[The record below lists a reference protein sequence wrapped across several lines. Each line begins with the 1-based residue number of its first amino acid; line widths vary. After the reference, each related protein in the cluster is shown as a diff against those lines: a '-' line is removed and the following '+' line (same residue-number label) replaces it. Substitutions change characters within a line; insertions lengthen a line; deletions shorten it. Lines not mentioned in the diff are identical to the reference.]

1 MNIGKILNFIA
12 QNNINPE
19 DVFRLVDK
27 IKSMN
32 LKDEANLREII
43 HEASKIAG
51 KKIDKQKEDYI
62 VKKIMSDEVSEDL
75 FELL

>member
-19 DVFRLVDK
+19 DVFRLVEK

-32 LKDEANLREII
+32 MKDENNLREII
-43 HEASKIAG
+43 HEASRIAG

-62 VKKIMSDEVSEDL
+62 IKKILSDEVTEDL

>member
-1 MNIGKILNFIA
+1 MNIGQILNFIA

-19 DVFRLVDK
+19 DVFRLVEK
-27 IKSMN
+27 IKSTN
-32 LKDEANLREII
+32 LKDENNLREII

-62 VKKIMSDEVSEDL
+62 VKKILSDEVSEDL

>member
-1 MNIGKILNFIA
+1 VNIGKILNFIA